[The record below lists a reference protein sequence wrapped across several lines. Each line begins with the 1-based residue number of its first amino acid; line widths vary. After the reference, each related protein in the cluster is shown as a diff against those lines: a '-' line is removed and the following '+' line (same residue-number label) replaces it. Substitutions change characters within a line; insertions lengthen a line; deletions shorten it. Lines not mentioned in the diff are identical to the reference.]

1 MPIESAALPSSLSS
15 AHYVA
20 SAASDAA
27 NFPFGSETIWLIIV
41 KIVGMFAFLVVM
53 TLLMIWWE
61 RRLISFMQYRI
72 GPNRI
77 GPFGLLQ
84 SLMDGLKLA
93 FKEEIIPAIVDK
105 PVYFIAP
112 VLSAVPAF
120 VAFSVTPLGPIVS
133 IGGHHTPL
141 QLTDFGVATLLVLA
155 CSSLGVYGIVLAGWA
170 SGSTYPL
177 LGGLRAAAQMIS
189 YEVSMGLSL
198 GAVFILAGTLSPSG
212 IVAAQEHHVWYC
224 IALLPSFVIYVISG
238 VAETNRIPF
247 DLPEGEGEL
256 VGGYHTEYTSM
267 KFALFFLAEYINM
280 VGVSALCTTLFLGGW
295 RAPWPISLWGG
306 ANSGWVPLIWFLIKV
321 MLLLS
326 GFIWLRATL
335 PRLRYDQLMQLGWKV
350 LVPFS
355 LVWLLL
361 VAALQ
366 ALRSSGRPAGE
377 TVALV
382 GIPVLVLLA
391 LIFWLYDRRAKNLD
405 ATAAA
410 QAEAE
415 AKEPTPYP
423 VPPMDLVV
431 PPSPR
436 LAVSTVS
443 VSTEQPGEE
452 NPGV

>member
-1 MPIESAALPSSLSS
+1 VTIASAAVP
-15 AHYVA
+15 HFVA
-20 SAASDAA
+20 SAAGDAA
-27 NFPFGSETIWLIIV
+27 NFPFGSETIWLILIKV
-41 KIVGMFAFLVVM
+41 VVVFA
-53 TLLMIWWE
+53 LLMVLTIFLIWWE

-77 GPFGLLQ
+77 GPQGLLQ
-84 SLMDGLKLA
+84 TLLDGIKLA
-93 FKEEIIPAIVDK
+93 LKEEIIPAIVDK
-105 PVYFIAP
+105 PVYFLAP
-112 VLSAVPAF
+112 VISMTPAF
-120 VAFSVTPLGPIVS
+120 VAFCVIPFGPVVS

-189 YEVSMGLSL
+189 YEISMGLSL
-198 GAVFILAGTLSPSG
+198 AAVFLLSGTLSPSG
-212 IVAAQEHHVWYC
+212 IVASQEHHVWYC
-224 IALLPSFVIYVISG
+224 IALLPSFVIYLISG

-256 VGGYHTEYTSM
+256 VGGFHTEYTSM
-267 KFALFFLAEYINM
+267 KFAMFYIGEYINM

-295 RAPWPISLWGG
+295 RAPWPISLWHGS
-306 ANSGWVPLIWFLIKV
+306 NSGWVPLIWFFAKV
-321 MLLLS
+321 CLLLS
-326 GFIWLRATL
+326 AFIWLRATL

-366 ALRSSGRPAGE
+366 ALRSSGRPAWE
-377 TVALV
+377 SVLWV
-382 GIPVLVLLA
+382 GGSVLVVLF
-391 LIFWLYDRRAKNLD
+391 ITFVLYDRWARNVEEAE
-405 ATAAA
+405 TAAD
-410 QAEAE
+410 EAD
-415 AKEPTPYP
+415 AALPPPYP

-436 LAVSTVS
+436 LAVSAAAT
-443 VSTEQPGEE
+443 TEPNGEE
-452 NPGV
+452 APGV

>member
-1 MPIESAALPSSLSS
+1 MPTA
-15 AHYVA
+15 YVA
-20 SAASDAA
+20 SAAGDAA

-41 KIVGMFAFLVVM
+41 KVVGMFAFLVVM
-53 TLLMIWWE
+53 TLMMIWWE

-105 PVYFIAP
+105 PVFFIAP
-112 VLSAVPAF
+112 VLSTIPAF

-155 CSSLGVYGIVLAGWA
+155 CSSFGIYGIVLAGWA

-198 GAVFILAGTLSPSG
+198 AAVFLLSGTLSPSG
-212 IVAAQEHHVWYC
+212 IVASQEHHVWYA
-224 IALLPSFVIYVISG
+224 IALLPSFIIYVISG

-267 KFALFFLAEYINM
+267 KFALFYLAEYVNM
-280 VGVSALCTTLFLGGW
+280 IGVSALATTLFLGGW
-295 RAPWPISLWGG
+295 RAPWPISLWHG
-306 ANSGWVPLIWFLIKV
+306 ANSGWIPLIWFMVKI

-366 ALRSSGRPAGE
+366 AMRSSGSPAWE
-377 TVALV
+377 SVLAV
-382 GIPVLVLLA
+382 GGPVVVLL
-391 LIFWLYDRRAKNLD
+391 IVGFSIYDRVLQNNEK
-405 ATAAA
+405 
-410 QAEAE
+410 AEAAE
-415 AKEPTPYP
+415 AATEAALPPPYP

-436 LAVSTVS
+436 LAVTSASTD
-443 VSTEQPGEE
+443 QPRDGEE
-452 NPGV
+452 APGV

>member
-1 MPIESAALPSSLSS
+1 M
-15 AHYVA
+15 A
-20 SAASDAA
+20 SPADDAA
-27 NFPFGSETIWLIIV
+27 NFAFGSETLWIVLIKV
-41 KIVGMFAFLVVM
+41 VAVFAFLVVT

-84 SLMDGLKLA
+84 SLMDGIKLA
-93 FKEEIIPAIVDK
+93 FKEEIIPTLVDK
-105 PVYFIAP
+105 PIYFLAP
-112 VLSAVPAF
+112 VLSTIPAF
-120 VAFSVTPLGPIVS
+120 VAFSVTPFGPLVS
-133 IGGHHTPL
+133 IGGHQTPL

-155 CSSLGVYGIVLAGWA
+155 CSSMGVYGIVLAGW
-170 SGSTYPL
+170 SSRSTYPL

-198 GAVFILAGTLSPSG
+198 AAVFVLSGSLSPSK

-224 IALLPSFVIYVISG
+224 IALLPSFIIYLISG

-267 KFALFFLAEYINM
+267 KFALFFLAEYVNM

-295 RAPWPISLWGG
+295 RAPWPLSLWGH
-306 ANSGWVPLIWFLIKV
+306 ANSGWYPLIWFVIK
-321 MLLLS
+321 LAILLS

-335 PRLRYDQLMQLGWKV
+335 PRLRYDQLMHLGWKI

-366 ALRSSGRPAGE
+366 AVRQDGNEWWRS
-377 TVALV
+377 VLYV
-382 GIPVLVLLA
+382 GIPVVILL
-391 LIFWLYDRRAKNLD
+391 LIGFWVYDRIAVKREAE
-405 ATAAA
+405 AEAEA
-410 QAEAE
+410 QAEA
-415 AKEPTPYP
+415 AVPPPFP

-436 LAVSTVS
+436 LAVASAS
-443 VSTEQPGEE
+443 RSADTEQGEE
-452 NPGV
+452 APDA

>member
-1 MPIESAALPSSLSS
+1 MPT
-15 AHYVA
+15 YVA

-27 NFPFGSETIWLIIV
+27 NFPFGSETIWLILV
-41 KIVGMFAFLVVM
+41 KIVAVFAFLVVM
-53 TLLMIWWE
+53 TLMMIWWE

-77 GPFGLLQ
+77 GPAGLLQ
-84 SLMDGLKLA
+84 SLMDGFKLA
-93 FKEEIIPAIVDK
+93 LKEEIIPTIVDK
-105 PVYFIAP
+105 PVYFLAP
-112 VLSAVPAF
+112 VISTIPAF
-120 VAFSVTPLGPIVS
+120 VAFSVTPFGPIVS

-155 CSSLGVYGIVLAGWA
+155 CSSMGVYGIVLAGWS

-198 GAVFILAGTLSPSG
+198 ASVFLLAGTLSPSG
-212 IVAAQEHHVWYC
+212 IVASQEHHVWYA
-224 IALLPSFVIYVISG
+224 IALLPSFLIYLISG

-280 VGVSALCTTLFLGGW
+280 VGVSALATTLFLGGW
-295 RAPWPISLWGG
+295 RAPWPISLWHG
-306 ANSGWVPLIWFLIKV
+306 ANSGWFPLIWFVVKLC
-321 MLLLS
+321 LLLS
-326 GFIWLRATL
+326 AFIWLRATL

-350 LVPFS
+350 LVPIS

-361 VAALQ
+361 VASLQ
-366 ALRSSGRPAGE
+366 ALRASGMASWKS
-377 TVALV
+377 VIWV
-382 GIPVLVLLA
+382 GAPLLILLA
-391 LIFWLYDRRAKNLD
+391 IIFSLYDWRAGKAEQQAKVD
-405 ATAAA
+405 
-410 QAEAE
+410 AEAE
-415 AKEPTPYP
+415 AQEPSPFP
-423 VPPMDLVV
+423 IPPMDLVV

-436 LAVSTVS
+436 IAVGTA
-443 VSTEQPGEE
+443 TTTRQEGEE
-452 NPGV
+452 APGV